1 MTYRAYPNEEVILS
15 GSKILDMSA
24 FAPVS
29 GDMKDKLPTEAAQN
43 NVLVADASDLG
54 IDPITVGVTDS
65 GFTISAPLMML
76 DDHNMNLIRY
86 PNAVS
91 NENWHSAETVDP
103 VQSASYPTLKIDDE
117 TFWSW
122 NYKVQDFVYFGY
134 FSWGWA
140 ASAFHDQR
148 NAEEKTVTATDR
160 SHYGNSYG
168 SKPTKIYNAYQSI
181 DEPGEWYYDSLTNK
195 LYIYPFEDTTANS
208 RLYMTIGNHD
218 IVTLD
223 GVIENN
229 VFHDVN
235 INGKDIGAIYGGREA
250 RCQGTIIRNNH
261 IYNMGNNDGSYN
273 HTGIAIYMDDG
284 LSSNYVNGLLINGG
298 HDNVFAN
305 NLLIDVPSMFH
316 IYIHAD
322 FENYIRKDEGN
333 DGIGASLR
341 AIWDNELYT
350 ARWPWMAA
358 AHDGSNDFYIEN
370 RIKENVLVFTD
381 TVPHSTSSYQ
391 NYNDKWYMVYDYKDC
406 IEGLATNK
414 VIECKKASTKLD
426 TGKVL
431 FRPGWTY
438 DVTFGMV
445 DVNNDA
451 VRIIMTV
458 DGTEVFNEVVEDSA
472 LVGAQTYFGL
482 ITSGGAT
489 LTVNGA
495 GNEEHFDKYDTVT
508 VDAMLAETTGWKDFT
523 WTDPSFG
530 GASVPVDGVATVAN
544 SKNNYKHITYTK
556 TAYKDAQFHFQYTVN
571 NTKEEFSQ
579 RFFVENASDP
589 YYYVGPGVYVQF
601 FMNKTVFYVTG
612 AGGTVVASATDN
624 AKKLVSGQEYTM
636 DLSVYT
642 VDADANNVRVVLKV
656 DDAVWYDGCNR
667 RERSSGNQFLL
678 LRCTGKIVHCYRES
692 CVVETRQHRAWD
704 KPKPGLALQPRFL
717 PAHLQKRCAHRN
729 GDAPLRSAI
738 KLFCSIIR
746 SADDTHLSYGVVH
759 CPGAGCVNL
768 PDENAVAF
776 R

>member
-1 MTYRAYPNEEVILS
+1 MNGGGFYLSLSNPAVIPWS
-15 GSKILDMSA
+15 
-24 FAPVS
+24 
-29 GDMKDKLPTEAAQN
+29 DKR
-43 NVLVADASDLG
+43 VLV
-54 IDPITVGVTDS
+54 VVK
-65 GFTISAPLMML
+65 
-76 DDHNMNLIRY
+76 N
-86 PNAVS
+86 NAV
-91 NENWHSAETVDP
+91 ELKLYGTGGAAEELETSCSTFADGQLHEVTFGLYDYNTTDIRVVLTVDGE
-103 VQSASYPTLKIDDE
+103 TLFDVIREDS
-117 TFWSW
+117 TLL
-122 NYKVQDFVYFGY
+122 
-134 FSWGWA
+134 
-140 ASAFHDQR
+140 
-148 NAEEKTVTATDR
+148 NAEYYFNTIASPSNGDTIPWVDKGILVCIK
-160 SHYGNSYG
+160 GNG
-168 SKPTKIYNAYQSI
+168 VELQAY
-181 DEPGEWYYDSLTNK
+181 
-195 LYIYPFEDTTANS
+195 
-208 RLYMTIGNHD
+208 
-218 IVTLD
+218 
-223 GVIENN
+223 
-229 VFHDVN
+229 
-235 INGKDIGAIYGGREA
+235 
-250 RCQGTIIRNNH
+250 
-261 IYNMGNNDGSYN
+261 
-273 HTGIAIYMDDG
+273 
-284 LSSNYVNGLLINGG
+284 
-298 HDNVFAN
+298 
-305 NLLIDVPSMFH
+305 
-316 IYIHAD
+316 
-322 FENYIRKDEGN
+322 
-333 DGIGASLR
+333 GAS
-341 AIWDNELYT
+341 
-350 ARWPWMAA
+350 
-358 AHDGSNDFYIEN
+358 
-370 RIKENVLVFTD
+370 
-381 TVPHSTSSYQ
+381 HSG
-391 NYNDKWYMVYDYKDC
+391 
-406 IEGLATNK
+406 I
-414 VIECKKASTKLD
+414 IKKASTKLD

-445 DVNNDA
+445 DVNNDV

-472 LVGAQTYFGL
+472 LVGAQTCFGL

-489 LTVNGA
+489 LTFNGA

-523 WTDPSFG
+523 WADPSFG

-544 SKNNYKHITYTK
+544 SENNYKHITYTK

-601 FMNKTVFYVTG
+601 FTNKTVFYVTG

-717 PAHLQKRCAHRN
+717 PTHLQKRCAHRN
-729 GDAPLRSAI
+729 GDAPLRIAI